1 VQRPRTAR
9 RLQLRLGA
17 VLRGFSRPLQQHR
30 PHCGLIVLGGA
41 DAVGLPFLLGHR
53 AATQPHPSGKGGA
66 GWVSKAEL
74 QSNPHAIPGRTVT
87 FRSAPSPGG
96 ITPDSASGC
105 NEDVCINIDGASTIV
120 NSWSTTAFGNVG
132 CTRAYFLYNEGFYEG
147 PEVCPDGAGDG
158 VYYDNT
164 GPSGYFPDG
173 DQLCNSWLSI
183 AGLPCEYIVA

>member
-1 VQRPRTAR
+1 MFRRSAR
-9 RLQLRLGA
+9 RHRVGAATAVTGLFVALCFGA
-17 VLRGFSRPLQQHR
+17 VAAPANASPA
-30 PHCGLIVLGGA
+30 PSV
-41 DAVGLPFLLGHR
+41 PGH
-53 AATQPHPSGKGGA
+53 AATQPHPPGKGGA

-74 QSNPHAIPGRTVT
+74 QRNPHAIPGRTVT
-87 FRSAPSPGG
+87 FRSAPSTGG

-147 PEVCPDGAGDG
+147 PEVCPDGPGPG

-183 AGLPCEYIVA
+183 AGLPCEYIEA

>member
-1 VQRPRTAR
+1 MLRGRGSPRKRVA
-9 RLQLRLGA
+9 GA
-17 VLRGFSRPLQQHR
+17 VSAWS
-30 PHCGLIVLGGA
+30 CGHAAASPRQGGCWLG
-41 DAVGLPFLLGHR
+41 
-53 AATQPHPSGKGGA
+53 
-66 GWVSKAEL
+66 L
-74 QSNPHAIPGRTVT
+74 QSGAAAQSSRDPWTDRHP
-87 FRSAPSPGG
+87 FRSAPSTGG

-147 PEVCPDGAGDG
+147 PEVCPDGAGPG